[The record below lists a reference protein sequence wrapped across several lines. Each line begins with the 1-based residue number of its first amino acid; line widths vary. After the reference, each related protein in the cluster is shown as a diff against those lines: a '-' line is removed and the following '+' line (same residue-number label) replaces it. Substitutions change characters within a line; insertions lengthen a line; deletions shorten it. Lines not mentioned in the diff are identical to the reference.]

1 MAACTSSNQQ
11 ETASSHTKLQ
21 EIVGETQG
29 TTYGIK
35 IVDGPTTVT
44 KKEIDSILHDFD
56 LSLSGYIP
64 ESTVS
69 QLNNAVKTF
78 AVSKRDPYFTKVFY
92 LSERLKIDTEG
103 AFDPT
108 VYPLM
113 ELWGFLKNRENIPT
127 DQEIDSVM
135 QFVGW
140 NEPENFSYYVGC
152 GESKANVFVKKDPR
166 VKLDFNAI
174 AQGYS
179 VDVLADFLRK
189 KGCKNFYVE
198 IGGEI
203 YVEGKNPDGKA
214 WRLGVDKPVATND
227 GKKQRV
233 ISAVISVSNK
243 GIATSGNYRK
253 FYKKGGKIFA
263 HTLDPKSGR
272 PAENELLSAT
282 VVAKSAAIAD
292 GMATAFMVMG
302 LQKSKEYL
310 KSKDKDGLE
319 VLFIYTDEEKNL
331 KSYVSEGMK
340 EIIE

>member
-1 MAACTSSNQQ
+1 M
-11 ETASSHTKLQ
+11 
-21 EIVGETQG
+21 
-29 TTYGIK
+29 
-35 IVDGPTTVT
+35 
-44 KKEIDSILHDFD
+44 
-56 LSLSGYIP
+56 SLSGYIP

-69 QLNNAVKTF
+69 IFNSEDGYFTIPENDHYFMPCLE
-78 AVSKRDPYFTKVFY
+78 VSKDIYSKT
-92 LSERLKIDTEG
+92 DG

-108 VYPLM
+108 VLPLM
-113 ELWGFLKNRENIPT
+113 RLWGFLENFEKIPSEK
-127 DQEIDSVM
+127 EIDSTLN
-135 QFVGW
+135 FVGFEKGKLW
-140 NEPENFSYYVGC
+140 NQEDNSNKKEL
-152 GESKANVFVKKDPR
+152 VKYDPR
-166 VKLDFNAI
+166 LNLDFNAI

-253 FYKKGGKIFA
+253 FYEKGGKIFA
-263 HTLDPKSGR
+263 HTLDPKTGR

-282 VVAKSAAIAD
+282 VIAKSAAIAD

-310 KSKDKDGLE
+310 QSKDKDGLE
-319 VLFIYTDEEKNL
+319 VLFIYTNEGKNL
-331 KSYVSEGMK
+331 KSFVSEGMK
-340 EIIE
+340 GMLVE